1 MPTAWRITFVCIAI
15 GLPAWCRSA
24 AGAEALQPT
33 ADYAHFARPFVEQ
46 YCFDCH
52 TGDEPEAGLSFDK
65 VEGALEFQRHRSAWK
80 KIAARIRAGD
90 MPPPDYDTPGQGERE
105 RMLQWIDARLAEFN
119 CEGPQN
125 PGWVTLRR
133 LNRDQYRNTIRE
145 LLSVDFEPTES
156 FPPDELAYGFDNN
169 GDALSLTPSL
179 LEKYLA
185 ASEKIASQAILAPE
199 TLTRPLVEISR
210 DRWQGAH
217 HNGSENQSLYR
228 EGVIDFVYD
237 FPAEGRYLLR
247 ATVAGDQA
255 GDEPVRM
262 GLVDAGRIIKTVE
275 VYASHDESEVYV
287 AELKSDAGQQRVGV
301 TFLNDYYDPSEP
313 QGSNKGDRNLIV
325 RKFEIVGPIDL
336 AMGAPPAAH
345 RRWFADSPSL
355 DQWRDEQAWRPTARN
370 SLERFARDAYRR
382 PAPAAEIDRLVELA
396 DRRRLAGD
404 TYERAMQV
412 VLQVML
418 VSPRFLFI
426 GSVDHMAPEPQD
438 AELGYAI
445 DEYELASR
453 LSYFLWSSMPDRQLM
468 QLASEGKLRE
478 QLEGEVTRML
488 RDRKAEQF
496 ASNFTGQWL
505 GTRLLEEFEPD
516 EKLYG
521 KFGPKLREAM
531 AREAELVFGEVL
543 REDKPITTLIDA
555 DFTYLNARLA
565 EHYSLPDV
573 SGNYFRRVSLSN
585 LPAATGVRGGVL
597 TMAGVLAVT
606 SNPNRTSPVKRGKW
620 ILGDLLGEAPPAPPP
635 GTDSLPVKEPGEA
648 PKTIREQME
657 LHRENPSC
665 AVCHKQMDIL
675 GFSLEN
681 YDPVGRWR
689 TSDDVGPIDASGE
702 LPGGQ
707 KIDGVDDLKQ
717 VLLARKDEFRT
728 CLAEKMLT
736 YALGRGLDYYD
747 ECAVREITD
756 RLKKDDDKIRTLVM
770 ATIES
775 QPFQKRRHRV
785 ESKEN

>member
-1 MPTAWRITFVCIAI
+1 MLTTWRFIAI
-15 GLPAWCRSA
+15 CLAIGAPSWCQADPAAQGLT
-24 AGAEALQPT
+24 PT
-33 ADYAHFARPFVEQ
+33 ADYAHLARPLVEL

-52 TGDEPEAGLSFDK
+52 TGDEPEAGFSFDK
-65 VEGALEFQRHRSAWK
+65 VDGAVDFQRHRAAWK
-80 KIAARIRAGD
+80 KIAARVRAGD
-90 MPPPDYDTPGQGERE
+90 MPPEDYEAPTQAERE
-105 RMLQWIDARLAEFN
+105 QLLQWIDARLAEFN
-119 CEGPQN
+119 CDGPQD

-133 LNRDQYRNTIRE
+133 LNRDQYRNTVRE
-145 LLSVDFEPTES
+145 LLSVDFEPAES

-169 GDALSLTPSL
+169 GDALSLTPRL

-185 ASEKIASQAILAPE
+185 ASEQIASQAVLAPE
-199 TLTRPLVEISR
+199 SLSRPRIEISR
-210 DRWQGAH
+210 DRWEGAH
-217 HNGSENQSLYR
+217 HNGSENQSLHR

-237 FPAEGRYLLR
+237 FPTEGRYLLR

-275 VYASHDESEVYV
+275 VYARHDESEVYV

-301 TFLNDYYDPSEP
+301 TFLNDHFDPNERKGSSE
-313 QGSNKGDRNLIV
+313 GDRNLIV
-325 RKFEIVGPIDL
+325 RKFEIVGPIDS
-336 AMGAPPAAH
+336 AMRAPPSAH
-345 RRWFADSPSL
+345 RRWFNEPPSL
-355 DQWRDEQAWRPTARN
+355 DQWREAQAWQPAVRT

-382 PAPAAEIDRLVELA
+382 PAPEAEIERLVQLA

-418 VSPRFLFI
+418 VSPRFLFV
-426 GSVDHMAPEPQD
+426 GNVDQPQRD
-438 AELGYAI
+438 RQGAELGYAI
-445 DEYELASR
+445 DEFELASR
-453 LSYFLWSSMPDRQLM
+453 LSYFLWSSMPDRQLLE
-468 QLASEGKLRE
+468 LASEGKLRE
-478 QLEGEVTRML
+478 QLDSEVTRML
-488 RDRKAEQF
+488 RDRKSEQF

-505 GTRLLEEFEPD
+505 GTRLLGEFEPD

-521 KFGPKLREAM
+521 KFGTKLREAM
-531 AREAELVFGEVL
+531 AREAELVFAEVL
-543 REDKPITTLIDA
+543 RENKPITTLIDA
-555 DFTYLNARLA
+555 DFTYLNGRLA

-573 SGNYFRRVSLSN
+573 SGNYFRRVSLAN
-585 LPAATGVRGGVL
+585 LPAAAGVRGGVL

-620 ILGDLLGEAPPAPPP
+620 ILGDLLGEAPPSPPP
-635 GTDSLPVKEPGEA
+635 GSDSLPVKTADEA

-657 LHRENPSC
+657 LHREDPSC

-675 GFSLEN
+675 GFSMEN

-689 TSDDVGPIDASGE
+689 TSDDVGPVDASGE

-707 KIDGVDDLKQ
+707 KINGVNDLKK
-717 VLLARKDEFRT
+717 VLLARKDEFRN
-728 CLAEKMLT
+728 CLTEKMLT
-736 YALGRGLDYYD
+736 YALGRGLEYYD
-747 ECAVREITD
+747 ECAVRDINA
-756 RLKKDDDKIRTLVM
+756 RLEEDDDRIRTLII

-775 QPFQKRRHRV
+775 QPFQKRRYSV